1 MNNYNMI
8 INYIYLLQEREF
20 IKTKEHIYKV
30 GMTKQENHGRFNQ
43 YPKGS
48 ILLFQMIC
56 DKCKNIEN
64 KVIKLFKDK
73 FIMRKDIGNEYF
85 EGDYKNM
92 MDIIYSAIKDETDEK
107 NKEEN
112 LKQNLKINIILEES
126 NLVVQQQCKKEYEKI
141 NLTPNPKINLI
152 LEESNLVEQQQLK
165 KEYEKFLEEKEKEE
179 LEKFLAQRY
188 IITTYEEWIK
198 YNQIS
203 KIIIT
208 NKKGE
213 GYLKFKGQLWRKLY
227 DKNCLSFNKDYM
239 EDLLGFITN
248 NKSDVMKMVS
258 PSNDLVSRCEMN
270 NMRFNYKNRLTDEI
284 ITLEEHRKLNEIE
297 QPMYYLLEKDKYEFI
312 ESGYDDNKIFQDTI
326 EKCHVKVNILNFYN
340 LNYYEY
346 VFSIHRHPSHTSDYV
361 IFNSVNFTFTYVDDL
376 INNKI
381 LTGEDSGGR
390 ILFVKHVV
398 NVSIVDDILNSL
410 ITCEIKVQF
419 KILVYNLI
427 VKQEEDQIIFYDYNN
442 CLLTTWI
449 RDLLYSI
456 SNNKFYIES
465 HQYYENKLEFKKIF
479 KKSKLRC
486 VIISKDSKDIPTIE
500 TQIKDFCKLGFK
512 NIIVCQNNKINTM
525 YNIVN
530 FRTYLQD
537 NKELLI
543 KCIKNENNYQPECW
557 ESSIKFDDDIF
568 YNSKLLLT
576 NFLKWCC
583 TK

>member
-30 GMTKQENHGRFNQ
+30 GMTKQENHERFNQ

-56 DKCKNIEN
+56 DNCKNIEN

-112 LKQNLKINIILEES
+112 LKQNSKIN
-126 NLVVQQQCKKEYEKI
+126 V
-141 NLTPNPKINLI
+141 I
-152 LEESNLVEQQQLK
+152 LEESNLVEQQQCK
-165 KEYEKFLEEKEKEE
+165 KEYKKIKLTQNSKINVILEESNLVEQQQYEKFLEEEEKEE
-179 LEKFLAQRY
+179 WEKFLAQRY

-198 YNQIS
+198 YNKIR

-227 DKNCLSFNKDYM
+227 DKNCLSFNEDYM
-239 EDLLGFITN
+239 EDLLGFIEN
-248 NKSDVMKMVS
+248 NQSDDVIKMVS
-258 PSNDLVSRCEMN
+258 PSNDLVTRCEMN
-270 NMRFNYKNRLTDEI
+270 NMMYNYKNSLTDEI
-284 ITLEEHRKLNEIE
+284 ITFEEHRKLNEIE
-297 QPMYYLLEKDKYEFI
+297 QHMYYLLEKDKYEFI
-312 ESGYDDNKIFQDTI
+312 AAGYDDNKIFQDTI
-326 EKCHVKVNILNFYN
+326 EKCHVKVNSLKFYN

-361 IFNSVNFTFTYVDDL
+361 IFNSVNFTFTCVDDL

-390 ILFVKHVV
+390 ILTVKHTV

-410 ITCEIKVQF
+410 ITNEIKLQY

-456 SNNKFYIES
+456 SKNKFIES
-465 HQYYENKLEFKKIF
+465 YEYYENKFEFKKIL
-479 KKSKLRC
+479 KKRKLRC
-486 VIISKDSKDIPTIE
+486 VVIRKDSKNIPIE
-500 TQIKDFCKLGFK
+500 TQIKDFCRLGFK

-525 YNIVN
+525 YNIEN

-543 KCIKNENNYQPECW
+543 NCIKNENNYQPECW
-557 ESSIKFDDDIF
+557 ERDIQYDDNIF
-568 YNSKLLLT
+568 YNSNLLLT